1 MFALCFFWCMIG
13 MSAALLIVIW
23 GIDEAMRGEKPLDGW
38 GNVKKVLSWIWKD
51 KNIFGKFVSLIFS
64 LIMLPTW
71 ITLIFGFA
79 VKYIFVGVWFVLKN
93 IWKLGKKNDTGEKDE
108 GNNEN

>member
-13 MSAALLIVIW
+13 IFAALS
-23 GIDEAMRGEKPLDGW
+23 LDGW

-51 KNIFGKFVSLIFS
+51 KNIFGKFVSFVLS

-71 ITLIFGFA
+71 ITLVFGFA
-79 VKYIFVGVWFVLKN
+79 IKYIFVGVWFVLKN
-93 IWKLGKKNDTGEKDE
+93 IWKLGTKEVATVETE
-108 GNNEN
+108 